1 MKKLIL
7 STALLA
13 SSSFVFSAATQAD
26 NLNYISGGFSDFYDS
41 DFYVEGST
49 TIAPN
54 WVGEVQLTDMGD
66 YSLRAGAKYFLDMGA
81 GHYDFEYGDD
91 TSAYAGIGAMTKL
104 SQQTTAIVDAGYDW
118 GLDGFASVGA
128 RLRYAF
134 TEQFSADAGFR
145 GNFNSIDNEVHLGV
159 TYNF

>member
-66 YSLRAGAKYFLDMGA
+66 Y
-81 GHYDFEYGDD
+81 
-91 TSAYAGIGAMTKL
+91 
-104 SQQTTAIVDAGYDW
+104 
-118 GLDGFASVGA
+118 
-128 RLRYAF
+128 
-134 TEQFSADAGFR
+134 
-145 GNFNSIDNEVHLGV
+145 
-159 TYNF
+159 